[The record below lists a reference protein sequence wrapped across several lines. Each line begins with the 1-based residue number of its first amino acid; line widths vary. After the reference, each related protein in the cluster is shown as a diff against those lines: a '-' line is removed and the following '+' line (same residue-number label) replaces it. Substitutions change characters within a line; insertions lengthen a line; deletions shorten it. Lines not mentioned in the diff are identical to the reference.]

1 MPPPAHRTPLSAQ
14 TAEYRPRK
22 PQDTLLHRLV
32 REHLATFVA
41 YTEATYSAPLPRYVK
56 DAFERYL
63 ACGDF
68 SQGFVRCPFDA
79 CQNDVLVAFS
89 CKKRG
94 LCPSCGARRMC
105 DVAANVTDAI
115 FPSA

>member
-1 MPPPAHRTPLSAQ
+1 MPTPAHRTPLSAQ

-41 YTEATYSAPLPRYVK
+41 YTEATYAAPLPRYVK

-63 ACGDF
+63 LRGRVSTHRTA
-68 SQGFVRCPFDA
+68 R
-79 CQNDVLVAFS
+79 VAS
-89 CKKRG
+89 ALERV
-94 LCPSCGARRMC
+94 ARHHVGILGVDGHRE
-105 DVAANVTDAI
+105 
-115 FPSA
+115 